1 VDEMKTSLYRR
12 LDWVLEI
19 LEHSN
24 KEMKKLALTSPNC
37 ISKAIVERRT
47 QIDSARTI
55 IKEII
60 DLHKKE
66 KNESTPSNRK

>member
-1 VDEMKTSLYRR
+1 
-12 LDWVLEI
+12 VLEI

-24 KEMKKLALTSPNC
+24 KEMKKLVLASPNC
-37 ISKAIVERRT
+37 ISKAIAERRT

-60 DLHKKE
+60 DEYKKE

>member
-1 VDEMKTSLYRR
+1 VVEMNKVYRR
-12 LDWVLEI
+12 LGWALEI
-19 LEHSN
+19 LEDAN
-24 KEMKKLALTSPNC
+24 KGMKKLVLTSPNC
-37 ISKAIVERRT
+37 ISKAIVENRT

-60 DLHKKE
+60 EEYKKE

>member
-1 VDEMKTSLYRR
+1 MVEMNKVYRR
-12 LDWVLEI
+12 LGWALEI
-19 LEHSN
+19 LEDAN
-24 KEMKKLALTSPNC
+24 KGMKKLVLTSPNC
-37 ISKAIVERRT
+37 ISKAIAENRT

-60 DLHKKE
+60 DLYKKE

>member
-1 VDEMKTSLYRR
+1 L
-12 LDWVLEI
+12 LEI

-24 KEMKKLALTSPNC
+24 KEMKKLVLASPNC
-37 ISKAIVERRT
+37 ISKAIAERRT

-60 DLHKKE
+60 DEYKKE

>member
-1 VDEMKTSLYRR
+1 MVEMNKVYRR
-12 LDWVLEI
+12 LGWALEI
-19 LEHSN
+19 LEDAN
-24 KEMKKLALTSPNC
+24 KGMKKLVLTSPNC
-37 ISKAIVERRT
+37 ISKAIVENRT

-60 DLHKKE
+60 EEYKKE